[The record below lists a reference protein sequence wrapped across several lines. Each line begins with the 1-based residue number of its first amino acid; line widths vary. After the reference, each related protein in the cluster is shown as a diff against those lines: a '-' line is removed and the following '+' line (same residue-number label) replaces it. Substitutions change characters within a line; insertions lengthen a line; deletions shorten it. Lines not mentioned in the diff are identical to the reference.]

1 LNPGM
6 NTPLGSLRL
15 SVSLCRLK
23 REIIQTIYPERPSD
37 PSTISFSEVTKFITS
52 LQNWQTAV
60 PSHLKWGV
68 PVAPTH
74 RRAIAIL
81 QLNYWNAMMLL
92 TQPFLL
98 YLVLRGSN
106 LSQTKRNWFEKFGD
120 ICIDAA
126 QSAIVIFKTMSQ
138 NRTLSSLVTFDSTC
152 VLKVIMIMILAL
164 VKTNSQKY
172 RLDIELCM
180 SLLQGME
187 QVGFCKTV
195 VPELYARFNE
205 LGIMQDPQ
213 GCADSSDVQRRTVES
228 QFWPAFDK

>member
-1 LNPGM
+1 
-6 NTPLGSLRL
+6 LGSLSL

-23 REIIQTIYPERPSD
+23 REIIQTIYPERASD
-37 PSTISFSEVTKFITS
+37 TSAISFTEVTKFITS

-60 PSHLKWGV
+60 PPHLKWGV
-68 PVAPTH
+68 PLAPTH
-74 RRAIAIL
+74 RRAIAVL

-98 YLVLRGSN
+98 YLVLHGTN
-106 LSQTKRNWFEKFGD
+106 LSQTKRNWFEKLGD
-120 ICIDAA
+120 IYIDAA
-126 QSAIVIFKTMSQ
+126 QSAIVILNTMSQ
-138 NRTLSSLVTFDSTC
+138 DRTLSSLVVFDSTC
-152 VLKVIMIMILAL
+152 ILKVVMIMILAL

-172 RLDIELCM
+172 RLNIELCL

-213 GCADSSDVQRRTVES
+213 DCDVSTDVQTHTVES
-228 QFWPAFDK
+228 QFWPVFDR